1 MALVSRCAHAAVLE
15 AYDGRL
21 PRPELRH
28 LVRDVRR
35 LRWAAEVLGVRVSG
49 DAAAMAAAGEGS
61 LMSLKWLAE
70 NHYSRR
76 EPWSVGVCKDAA
88 RGGHLDVLRY
98 VRHVVGSPWDGSVCA
113 NAASAG
119 HLEVLQWLREE
130 GCPWDKMTTAWAE
143 LNGHRAVAEWA
154 VANGCDRS
162 EELLLRLR
170 MARVMAER

>member
-1 MALVSRCAHAAVLE
+1 M
-15 AYDGRL
+15 L
-21 PRPELRH
+21 P
-28 LVRDVRR
+28 
-35 LRWAAEVLGVRVSG
+35 LGVLSSWG
-49 DAAAMAAAGEGS
+49 
-61 LMSLKWLAE
+61 
-70 NHYSRR
+70 
-76 EPWSVGVCKDAA
+76 VGL
-88 RGGHLDVLRY
+88 H
-98 VRHVVGSPWDGSVCA
+98 GSVCA